1 MPTYKLFSSDTE
13 VIGQALMDFEQ
24 AVGGENFRPLLDK
37 HGLKN
42 IQPDEWYPGDRWVA
56 VLNEISDMGN
66 SMFDFVSIGINQ
78 ISTLV
83 MPPEL
88 EDLSLLEKIHM
99 AEEIYKM
106 NYRGTDV
113 GSVTVEAIG
122 DTHAKIMIRSF
133 EPSDLWYGAA
143 YGFMKR
149 FASEGTDFKVYYD
162 ADVLRHEQGGENTII
177 HIEW

>member
-13 VIGQALMDFEQ
+13 VSGQALMDFEQ
-24 AVGGENFRPLLDK
+24 AIGGENFSPILDK
-37 HGLKN
+37 HGLTDIKA
-42 IQPDEWYPGDRWVA
+42 DEWYPGDRWVA
-56 VLNEISDMGN
+56 VLNEISEMGN
-66 SMFDFVSIGINQ
+66 SMFDFVSIGIKQ
-78 ISTLV
+78 ISTLA

-88 EDLSLLEKIHM
+88 EELSLIEKIHM

-113 GSVTVEAIG
+113 GSVKIEIIN
-122 DTHAKIMIRSF
+122 DTHVKVLVRAF
-133 EPSDLWYGAA
+133 EPGDLWYGAA

-149 FASEGTDFKVYYD
+149 FAPEGTDFKVYYD
-162 ADVLRHEQGGENTII
+162 TDILRYEQGGDVTVI